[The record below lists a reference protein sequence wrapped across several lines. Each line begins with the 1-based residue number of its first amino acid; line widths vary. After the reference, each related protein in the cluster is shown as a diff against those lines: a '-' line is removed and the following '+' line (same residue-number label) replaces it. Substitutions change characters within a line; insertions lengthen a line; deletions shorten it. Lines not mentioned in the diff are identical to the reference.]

1 MDYRLPPLSEL
12 KDLLLDALCVVD
24 EQGRYL
30 FVNAA
35 YQRIFGYSAAEVIGR
50 RMIDF
55 VHPDD
60 REQTLRAARDIMA
73 GEAKFNFQNRYL
85 HRDGR
90 VVHVQWSAH
99 WSAQHRVRIALGH
112 DITELKRAEAVQA
125 ALLEISEAAHTEADL
140 QSLFVRIHRTVA
152 SLIPARN
159 CFIALRQVEGD
170 LVEFPYFED
179 EVDTAPE
186 ALRLEAP
193 TLSNHVIRS
202 GEPLL
207 ITPETRPG
215 LPDPLQPPVGHRA
228 TGWVGVPLATAGG
241 VIGALVVQSYDP
253 DTRYTAQDMQ
263 LLQFV
268 SAQVAAAIE
277 RTRNRNWLAFLAS
290 HDPLT
295 GLPNRSH
302 FHQRLQHALHRSG
315 FERGEVA
322 LIYLDLDGFKGV
334 NDRFGHET
342 GDQLLRAASERIR
355 HAVRQ
360 TDTIARLGGD
370 EFAVMLHGTSR
381 LSDAIEVGE
390 TLRQALSRPFQLD
403 RQVVAISAS
412 IGIALQPDGDICCD
426 GLLQHADRAMY
437 AAKRAGGDRLVLFDV
452 ADAPDR

>member
-1 MDYRLPPLSEL
+1 MEYRLPPLSEL

-35 YQRIFGYSAAEVIGR
+35 YQRIFGYSAEEVLGR

-60 REQTLRAARDIMA
+60 REATLCAARDIMA
-73 GEAKFNFQNRYL
+73 GHSKFNFQNRYL

-99 WSAQHRVRIALGH
+99 WSTAHRVRIALGH
-112 DITELKRAEAVQA
+112 DITELKRAEAVQS
-125 ALLEISEAAHTEADL
+125 ALLEISEAAHAEADL
-140 QSLFVRIHRTVA
+140 QSLFTRIHRTVA
-152 SLIPARN
+152 NLIPARN
-159 CFIALRQVEGD
+159 CFIALRQPEAD
-170 LVEFPYFED
+170 RVEFPYFED
-179 EVDTAPE
+179 ELDTAPDT
-186 ALRLEAP
+186 LPLDAP

-228 TGWVGVPLATAGG
+228 TGWLGVPLATPCG

-253 DTRYTAQDMQ
+253 RTRYTKHDLQ

-268 SAQVAAAIE
+268 SVQVAAAIE
-277 RTRNRNWLAFLAS
+277 RTRSRNWLAYLAS

-302 FHQRLQHALHRSG
+302 FHQRLQQALNPPG
-315 FERGEVA
+315 FQRQPVA
-322 LIYLDLDGFKGV
+322 LIYLDLDGFKGI

-342 GDQLLRAASERIR
+342 GDQLLRAAGERIR
-355 HAVRQ
+355 HGVRQ

-370 EFAVMLHGTSR
+370 EFAVLLHGTAR
-381 LSDAIEVGE
+381 LPDAMEVGE

-403 RQVVAISAS
+403 SRRVAISAS
-412 IGIALQPDGDICCD
+412 IGIALQPNGDICGD
-426 GLLQHADRAMY
+426 GLLQQADKAMY
-437 AAKRAGGDRLVLFDV
+437 AAKRAGGDRLVLFDPT
-452 ADAPDR
+452 DAQQG